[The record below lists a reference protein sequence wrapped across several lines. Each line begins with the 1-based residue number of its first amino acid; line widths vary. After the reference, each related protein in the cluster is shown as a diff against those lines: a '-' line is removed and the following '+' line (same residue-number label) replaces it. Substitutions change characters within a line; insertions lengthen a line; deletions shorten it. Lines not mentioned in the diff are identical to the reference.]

1 MATSNVSKKV
11 LRLKLKLTESTESK
25 TVLETLNKLQE
36 LDITIDVLAETGI
49 GKAVNS
55 FRKHGD
61 AGEVA
66 KSLVR
71 HWKKLVPKESQ
82 SHTEDGA
89 TSQTKHFKTAK
100 SQINSAEGCV
110 KTEDHNELDLKQK
123 CSEMDDKDYVT
134 YEDQLKPEEKKK
146 DLLARDEPQEIDR
159 KLETEK
165 KGKEE
170 MERNKK
176 KEEREKGEERKRE
189 REEIKAE
196 VEKMDVSQENER
208 KSPELKKHF
217 KCERERRENLNKKVE
232 RREKKGY
239 VPLKMHHNH
248 GMDSENDDFLQS
260 KNDHKK
266 SRPVSNEGPKTNS
279 DICKGNGTKRVS
291 GVHKRGPCEGKQKC
305 IKTKDQTAHKKNSKN
320 LKSTKVSND
329 TKKKDLELPSMSFES
344 CLSYDFK
351 APKRKKRSGHSE
363 KPAKKHNT
371 CEKEEGPVKGKKGSV
386 MDLLNVPLP
395 AFLPECDELSNFQ
408 YITVKEEE
416 RTSRASDVPQE
427 APIFTGQRLN
437 KKMQVYSGVKT
448 TFLPSMMTLYQQ
460 CIRALQNNIDLL
472 YEIGGVPFEILQ
484 PVLERCTP
492 YQLQRIEECNP
503 VYVGL
508 TELLWERHCRRD
520 FRNAQLEEYESWREM
535 HLRLS
540 EERERKL
547 QQLTKTIVSAHSG
560 KPKGRQVK
568 LAFINSIAKPPRNV
582 RIQQEIYGTAH
593 PLQQPHPLDRPSP
606 KAQDNRPRPSYA
618 EPAKPSTTASG
629 PSQAPDS
636 KRGRVAP
643 MMAKS
648 LKAFKKLGRR

>member
-1 MATSNVSKKV
+1 MATSDVSKKV

-159 KLETEK
+159 KLEAEK

-176 KEEREKGEERKRE
+176 KGEERKRE

-291 GVHKRGPCEGKQKC
+291 GKKPQSCPTSFSRETKSECDGNRTLFNIDSLQVNKKAENEAALLAGVHKRGPCEGKQKC

-320 LKSTKVSND
+320 LKSTKVFND
-329 TKKKDLELPSMSFES
+329 TEKDLELPSMSFES

-371 CEKEEGPVKGKKGSV
+371 CEKEEGPVKGKTGSV

-427 APIFTGQRLN
+427 ATIFTGQRLN

-593 PLQQPHPLDRPSP
+593 PLQQPHPLDRPRSC
-606 KAQDNRPRPSYA
+606 SYDG
-618 EPAKPSTTASG
+618 EILE
-629 PSQAPDS
+629 
-636 KRGRVAP
+636 
-643 MMAKS
+643 S
-648 LKAFKKLGRR
+648 L